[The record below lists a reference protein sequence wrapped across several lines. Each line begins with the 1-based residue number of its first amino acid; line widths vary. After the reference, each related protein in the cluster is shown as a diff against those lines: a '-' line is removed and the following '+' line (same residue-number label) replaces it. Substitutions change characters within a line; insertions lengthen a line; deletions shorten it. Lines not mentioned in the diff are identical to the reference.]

1 MVSVLKISS
10 ALHVIGQTAPDQ
22 KEALVVRFINDGRE
36 LCYGFGSI
44 ADFLHAIDSVS
55 GPCPSERPKHDNSTI
70 IFSARDTF
78 VDVVSVAEG
87 GDAPLVISC
96 HGAAYLR
103 YTLTPS
109 SFFWAIERF
118 RVPHGT
124 PRLRPVPEVPD
135 VVSRIIEQ
143 HPPTTSEDDT
153 WTLESIASGAVEV
166 EVEML
171 GVVLTAVSDRL
182 RLLTGEVE
190 DVARDTAHQLDDLST
205 RLHALGVEAKTCQSR

>member
-10 ALHVIGQTAPDQ
+10 PLHVVGETAPDQ

-78 VDVVSVAEG
+78 VEVVSVAEG

-118 RVPHGT
+118 RVPRGT

-143 HPPTTSEDDT
+143 HPP
-153 WTLESIASGAVEV
+153 
-166 EVEML
+166 
-171 GVVLTAVSDRL
+171 DRL

-190 DVARDTAHQLDDLST
+190 DVARDTAHQLDDLSS
-205 RLHALGVEAKTCQSR
+205 RLHALNVEATTCQSR